1 MRKLISDY
9 ELKHIPVKDL
19 VFNKLNP
26 SQRIRKGTAMTNLT
40 NSIKQ
45 VGVIIP
51 ITIDSS
57 NQVIDGHRRTTAVSS
72 IDPDASIPCICI
84 GAKSKKTRNTIY
96 RDAQLSEKLNA
107 AQELEIYL
115 NKGADMISE
124 TTLKNIKEL
133 EEMTSRKFLMKIAS
147 MHKSPNTF
155 LITIRHYL
163 CYVKMKSTDKSHINK
178 LVYYLMNVSSC
189 YKLRAAMDYF
199 IDSDSLKQAVESR
212 EELQLITINDIK
224 VK

>member
-84 GAKSKKTRNTIY
+84 G
-96 RDAQLSEKLNA
+96 L
-107 AQELEIYL
+107 
-115 NKGADMISE
+115 
-124 TTLKNIKEL
+124 
-133 EEMTSRKFLMKIAS
+133 SRKKQGTLFIEMLS
-147 MHKSPNTF
+147 YLKS
-155 LITIRHYL
+155 
-163 CYVKMKSTDKSHINK
+163 
-178 LVYYLMNVSSC
+178 
-189 YKLRAAMDYF
+189 
-199 IDSDSLKQAVESR
+199 
-212 EELQLITINDIK
+212 
-224 VK
+224 

>member
-1 MRKLISDY
+1 M
-9 ELKHIPVKDL
+9 
-19 VFNKLNP
+19 
-26 SQRIRKGTAMTNLT
+26 
-40 NSIKQ
+40 
-45 VGVIIP
+45 
-51 ITIDSS
+51 
-57 NQVIDGHRRTTAVSS
+57 
-72 IDPDASIPCICI
+72 
-84 GAKSKKTRNTIY
+84 
-96 RDAQLSEKLNA
+96 SEKLNA

-133 EEMTSRKFLMKIAS
+133 EEMTSRKFLMKVAS

-178 LVYYLMNVSSC
+178 VVYYLMNVSSC

-212 EELQLITINDIK
+212 EELQLITMNDIK